1 MVSDIEARIADR
13 IRKLLTILVSAGG
26 TVLLLRVLFRLSQGR
41 QELLDPELGLFIL
54 LTVIAISWVR
64 ATRRM
69 PRRAVRP
76 DSDAS
81 HPKPGSD
88 PHPPGDAGV

>member
-1 MVSDIEARIADR
+1 MVTQFEALIADR

-41 QELLDPELGLFIL
+41 QRLLDPELGLFLL
-54 LTVIAISWVR
+54 LTVIAYLWIR

-76 DSDAS
+76 DSGDLSGETAPDA
-81 HPKPGSD
+81 P
-88 PHPPGDAGV
+88 PPGDAGV

>member
-1 MVSDIEARIADR
+1 MVTEFEARVADR
-13 IRKLLTILVSAGG
+13 IRKLLTVLVSAGG

-41 QELLDPELGLFIL
+41 QRLLDPELGLFLL
-54 LTVIAISWVR
+54 LTVIAILWIR

-76 DSDAS
+76 DSNGATDES
-81 HPKPGSD
+81 TPD

>member
-1 MVSDIEARIADR
+1 MVSDFEARVADR
-13 IRKLLTILVSAGG
+13 IRKLLTVLVSAGG

-41 QELLDPELGLFIL
+41 QELLDPELGLFVL
-54 LTVIAISWVR
+54 LTVIAIFWVR

-76 DSDAS
+76 DSNAA
-81 HPKPGSD
+81 KPGASPD
-88 PHPPGDAGV
+88 AHPPGDAGV

>member
-1 MVSDIEARIADR
+1 MVSDFEARVADR

-41 QELLDPELGLFIL
+41 QRLLDPELGLFVV
-54 LTVIAISWVR
+54 LTVIAIIWVR

-69 PRRAVRP
+69 PRRALRP
-76 DSDAS
+76 DSDA
-81 HPKPGSD
+81 HKAEPGSD

>member
-1 MVSDIEARIADR
+1 MVTEFEARVADR
-13 IRKLLTILVSAGG
+13 IRKLLTVLVSAGG
-26 TVLLLRVLFRLSQGR
+26 TILLLRVLFRLSQGR
-41 QELLDPELGLFIL
+41 QRLLDPELGLFVL
-54 LTVIAISWVR
+54 LTIIAILWIR

-76 DSDAS
+76 NSDEE
-81 HPKPGSD
+81 PGAAAPD